1 MSRVLVKKVN
11 EPAVVVED
19 SRSHWDIMKDTV
31 TGYVERY
38 SIGRGILIHLDEEG
52 KCKDMPMNFL
62 VGLASGFE
70 LIVGDVVF
78 LRRKRRRG
86 RLSGSLPMRI
96 SCSFSRSSMGLNFL
110 SMPPMSLSEIRAM
123 FE

>member
-78 LRRKRRRG
+78 LKESDDEEDYQDLTDEDILFIQSVIDG
-86 RLSGSLPMRI
+86 VELSEYA
-96 SCSFSRSSMGLNFL
+96 
-110 SMPPMSLSEIRAM
+110 PMSLSEIRAM

>member
-78 LRRKRRRG
+78 LKESDDEDDYQDLTDEDILFIQSVIDG
-86 RLSGSLPMRI
+86 VELSEYA
-96 SCSFSRSSMGLNFL
+96 
-110 SMPPMSLSEIRAM
+110 PMSLSEIRAM